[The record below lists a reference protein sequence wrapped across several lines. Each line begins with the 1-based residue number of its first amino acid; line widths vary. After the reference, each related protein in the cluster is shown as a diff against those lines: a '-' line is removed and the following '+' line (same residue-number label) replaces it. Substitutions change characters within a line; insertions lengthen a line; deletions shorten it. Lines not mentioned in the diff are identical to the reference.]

1 MVMDTET
8 QYQLYYWLVSLVL
21 YRSFLEVLKDREQLE
36 YFRHFLLMHGVSAE
50 APLEFWI
57 AVEDLKHTMG
67 NKSLFKCKLRRI
79 KEKFLTGNLQRCK

>member
-1 MVMDTET
+1 MIAVISDHII
-8 QYQLYYWLVSLVL
+8 

-57 AVEDLKHTMG
+57 AVEDLEHTLG
-67 NKSLFKCKLRRI
+67 NKRLFKSKLKRI
-79 KEKFLTGNLQRCK
+79 KERFLTGNLQRSNLVMF